1 MLSESEL
8 SVQNQKMECNV
19 NVTQCMTNCDSGL
32 LSTLQNNNFD
42 YDTFLKSVQCDNE
55 LSSVPLPSDMQQ
67 FKDHDE
73 DKFLKFI
80 RRDCELKLKEV
91 RDLNKQSSVSA
102 FMTIPAL
109 IGFLSKLA
117 FYQNQEF
124 LTRVNARRLSNNK
137 PYGIDGQ
144 SYIEFVNRFILNEI
158 DTSRYQRSDGL
169 GQVLYKMV
177 RCGLVH
183 GQTVANE
190 DVENVRVY
198 LSHSQ
203 EELTM
208 LNQIDASLSGRNAL
222 VTVVFNANVLCDAV
236 EKAIQQM
243 FDGGDSNVISSIM
256 DVYVSEPP
264 IIFVTKGEIL

>member
-1 MLSESEL
+1 MLSESEMPFH
-8 SVQNQKMECNV
+8 NQELEYNGD
-19 NVTQCMTNCDSGL
+19 VTQYMASSDTVF
-32 LSTLQNNNFD
+32 LSTLQNDNFD
-42 YDTFLKSVQCDNE
+42 YDTFLKSVQCDNG
-55 LSSVPLPSDMQQ
+55 LSSIPSTSDMQQ
-67 FKDHDE
+67 FKDHDK

-117 FYQNQEF
+117 FYENQEF

-137 PYGIDGQ
+137 PCGIDGQ
-144 SYIEFVNRFILNEI
+144 SYKEFVNRFILNEI

-203 EELTM
+203 EESTT

-256 DVYVSEPP
+256 EVYVSEPP
-264 IIFVTKGEIL
+264 IIFVTKGEIS